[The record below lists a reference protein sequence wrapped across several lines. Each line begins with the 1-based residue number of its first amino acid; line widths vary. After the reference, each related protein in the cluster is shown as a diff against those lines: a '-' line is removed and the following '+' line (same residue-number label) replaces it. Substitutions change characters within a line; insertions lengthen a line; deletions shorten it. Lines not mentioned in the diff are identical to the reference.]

1 MDIRSIIAPTVT
13 DLNALEEFI
22 ESLHDLA
29 PSIEKDVSRL
39 KNAPDDRDILGNLFR
54 SMHNIKG
61 DATLCRVEL
70 AVAIAHPIET
80 VLARLRNGEITFSDI
95 LAEAV
100 LLAIDRLELAVE
112 SLRASRPLENLRLL
126 ALVQELERLAESPP
140 SAIKTCASDLIEA
153 VTGFRPIGEA
163 ATLGRRRT
171 QSSIHRSSA
180 QTSDDLRFFRSLAD
194 QLESRSPLF
203 KGRTLRLL
211 RLATETNLIKGKA
224 VDPAQLEAAVY
235 LHDIGMMMLPDALLL
250 KMGNLTPEE
259 SKQVQ
264 QHPEDGFNI
273 LRTVREIPI
282 TVAHIAYQHH
292 ERVDGKGYPRNL
304 TADKILEF
312 AKVAAVADT
321 FDALVSDRPY
331 RKGMVPHEAYEVM
344 MALAD
349 SYVDRDILHLFLTH
363 VAIYPVGAVVQLD
376 NGQHGVVTKVLPRL
390 QTRPQV
396 RLLTDQQG
404 NLLSEQTEI
413 DLTQHLTLMISR
425 VLKEKEVFELGK
437 KVGM

>member
-235 LHDIGMMMLPDALLL
+235 LHDIGMMFLPESVWLKIGPMTSEEKILMHNHPGHAAGLL
-250 KMGNLTPEE
+250 
-259 SKQVQ
+259 S
-264 QHPEDGFNI
+264 
-273 LRTVREIPI
+273 RI
-282 TVAHIAYQHH
+282 TGWEAATDMVAQHH
-292 ERVDGKGYPRNL
+292 EMPDGQGYPEGI
-304 TADKILEF
+304 TSTQICDGAKILAIVDAFE
-312 AKVAAVADT
+312 AVMLKHAHRGKNRSVLRAIAEINACDNQ
-321 FDALVSDRPY
+321 FSAEWIGPFN
-331 RKGMVPHEAYEVM
+331 EVIHR
-344 MALAD
+344 
-349 SYVDRDILHLFLTH
+349 SVN
-363 VAIYPVGAVVQLD
+363 Q
-376 NGQHGVVTKVLPRL
+376 
-390 QTRPQV
+390 
-396 RLLTDQQG
+396 
-404 NLLSEQTEI
+404 
-413 DLTQHLTLMISR
+413 
-425 VLKEKEVFELGK
+425 
-437 KVGM
+437 